1 MKISIITTC
10 KSRLDHLKLVIN
22 TWNEFQPHEIIVVDV
37 MSPDG
42 LAEWLIEYHPHVKIQ
57 LLKKDGFNL
66 AEARNYGAT
75 VATGD
80 YLFFVDA
87 DIVISDGLREWF
99 NHHLLA
105 SNYAV
110 RFREN
115 EYDGIHEQGTVLV
128 SKENFIRVEGFDE
141 LFSGYGGEDHDFYEK
156 LIRAGCTKTEFPKAF
171 ISSLEHSDEIRT
183 RYYVIKSKLM
193 QSIIN
198 RAYRSAKQAIL
209 AREPGKFELSLD
221 TREKIMLEINKKLGD
236 DFEAM
241 QGKKLTFSGT
251 TNKWLPPPYYLE
263 EKFLFSLEVKIRET
277 LDNHPKKG

>member
-1 MKISIITTC
+1 MNISIITTC
-10 KSRLDHLKLVIN
+10 KSRLAHLKLVIN
-22 TWNEFQPHEIIVVDV
+22 TWNKFQPHEIIVVDV

-42 LAEWLIEYHPHVKIQ
+42 LSEWLNEYHPHVKIQ
-57 LLKKDGFNL
+57 LLNRDGFNVS
-66 AEARNYGAT
+66 EARNYGAT

-87 DIVISDGLREWF
+87 DIVISDGLHEWF
-99 NHHLLA
+99 KRHMLA

-128 SKENFIRVEGFDE
+128 SKEIFVRVEGFDVV
-141 LFSGYGGEDHDFYEK
+141 FSGYGGEDHDFYEK
-156 LIRAGCTKTEFPKAF
+156 LIRAGCIKTQFPKDL
-171 ISSLEHSDEIRT
+171 ISSLEHSDEART
-183 RYYVIKSKLM
+183 LYYAIKSKQM

-198 RAYRSAKQAIL
+198 RAYRSVKHAIL

-221 TREKIMLEINKKLGD
+221 TREKIWLEINKKLGN

-241 QGKKLTFSGT
+241 RGKKLTFSGT
-251 TNKWLPPPYYLE
+251 TYKWLPPPYYLE
-263 EKFLFSLEVKIRET
+263 EKFLFTLEVKIRET
-277 LDNHPKKG
+277 LDNHPKQD